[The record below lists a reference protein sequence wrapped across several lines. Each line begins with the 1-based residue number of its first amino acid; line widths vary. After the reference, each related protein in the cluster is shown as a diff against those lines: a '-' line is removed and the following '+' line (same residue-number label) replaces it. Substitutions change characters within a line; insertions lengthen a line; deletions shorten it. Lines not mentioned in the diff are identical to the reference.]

1 MIVYLYNKTYVILQ
15 YNVSLKTVKNTA
27 KSVKKSLLQKIE
39 SLFPT
44 SLKLMAVG
52 VSQTVHAMSRCK

>member
-39 SLFPT
+39 SLFPI
-44 SLKLMAVG
+44 SFKLMVVG